1 MKKLHYLAI
10 ILMALVFAG
19 CPDCQNYPNV
29 DKTYQLF
36 GTWELSKRK
45 TNNGTESSPPYV
57 TLTFDKS
64 GQYVKRWHALSRY
77 EHGVWRYDGNK
88 MLTLSHDEIR
98 EDFYVEVYGSTLE
111 LYMGNTINGTWI
123 EETYIRPSEEDQPQ
137 GGTAGAPARKS
148 LTH

>member
-1 MKKLHYLAI
+1 MKFLKLLFC
-10 ILMALVFAG
+10 ALVVLIMLPS
-19 CPDCQNYPNV
+19 CDLSQTNV
-29 DKTYQLF
+29 DKTQQLF

-45 TNNGTESSPPYV
+45 TNNGTESSSPYV

-64 GQYVKRWHALSRY
+64 GQYVKRWPVQGRY

-98 EDFYVEVYGSTLE
+98 EDYYVEVYGSTLK
-111 LYMGNTINGTWI
+111 LYMGNTVNGTWI

-137 GGTAGAPARKS
+137 GGTAGAPARKY
-148 LTH
+148 

>member
-1 MKKLHYLAI
+1 MKFLKLLFC
-10 ILMALVFAG
+10 ALVVLIMLPS
-19 CPDCQNYPNV
+19 CDLSQTNV
-29 DKTYQLF
+29 DKTQQLF
-36 GTWELSKRK
+36 GAWELSKRK

-57 TLTFDKS
+57 SLTFDKS
-64 GQYVKRWHALSRY
+64 GQYVKRWLVQGRY

-111 LYMGNTINGTWI
+111 LYMGNTVNGTWI

-137 GGTAGAPARKS
+137 GGTAGAPARKQ
-148 LTH
+148 

>member
-1 MKKLHYLAI
+1 MKFLKLLFC
-10 ILMALVFAG
+10 ALVVLITLPS
-19 CPDCQNYPNV
+19 CDLSQTNV
-29 DKTYQLF
+29 DKTQELF

-64 GQYVKRWHALSRY
+64 GQYVKRWPMQGRY

>member
-1 MKKLHYLAI
+1 MKKFKYLAI
-10 ILMALVFAG
+10 VLMAFVFAG

-45 TNNGTESSPPYV
+45 TNNGTESSPPDV

-88 MLTLSHDEIR
+88 MLTLSHDEIH
-98 EDFYVEVYGSTLE
+98 EDYYVEVNSSTLL
-111 LYMGNTINGTWI
+111 LYMGNTVEGTWV
-123 EETYIRPSEEDQPQ
+123 EETYIKPSEEERPQ
-137 GGTAGAPARKS
+137 GGTAGAPARK
-148 LTH
+148 

>member
-1 MKKLHYLAI
+1 MKSLKLFFCA
-10 ILMALVFAG
+10 MVALIMLPS
-19 CPDCQNYPNV
+19 CDWSQTNV
-29 DKTYQLF
+29 DKTQQLF

-64 GQYVKRWHALSRY
+64 GQYVKRWPVQGRY

-98 EDFYVEVYGSTLE
+98 EDFYVEVYGSTLK

-148 LTH
+148 LTR

>member
-1 MKKLHYLAI
+1 MKFLKLLFC
-10 ILMALVFAG
+10 ALVVLIMLPS
-19 CPDCQNYPNV
+19 CDLSQTNV
-29 DKTYQLF
+29 DKTQQLF

-45 TNNGTESSPPYV
+45 TNNGTESSSTYV

-64 GQYVKRWHALSRY
+64 GQYVKRWPVQGRY

-98 EDFYVEVYGSTLE
+98 EDYYVEVYGSTLK
-111 LYMGNTINGTWI
+111 LYMGNTVNGTWI

-137 GGTAGAPARKS
+137 GGTAGAPARKY
-148 LTH
+148 

>member
-1 MKKLHYLAI
+1 MKSLKLLFC
-10 ILMALVFAG
+10 ALVVLIMLPS
-19 CPDCQNYPNV
+19 CDCSQTNV
-29 DKTYQLF
+29 DKTNQLL

-64 GQYVKRWHALSRY
+64 GQYVKRWPVQGRY

-88 MLTLSHDEIR
+88 MLTLLHDEIR

-111 LYMGNTINGTWI
+111 LYMGNTIDGTWV

-148 LTH
+148 LTR

>member
-1 MKKLHYLAI
+1 MKSLKLLFC
-10 ILMALVFAG
+10 ALVVLIMLPS
-19 CPDCQNYPNV
+19 CDCSQTNV
-29 DKTYQLF
+29 DKTNQLF

-64 GQYVKRWHALSRY
+64 GQYVKRWPVQGRY

-111 LYMGNTINGTWI
+111 LYMGNTIDGTWV

-148 LTH
+148 LTR

>member
-1 MKKLHYLAI
+1 MKFLKLLFC
-10 ILMALVFAG
+10 ALVVLIMLPS
-19 CPDCQNYPNV
+19 CDLSQTNV
-29 DKTYQLF
+29 DKTQELF

-64 GQYVKRWHALSRY
+64 GQYVKRWPMQGRY

-111 LYMGNTINGTWI
+111 LYMGNTVNGTWI
-123 EETYIRPSEEDQPQ
+123 EETYIRPSEEYQPQ

-148 LTH
+148 LTI

>member
-1 MKKLHYLAI
+1 MKFLKLLFC
-10 ILMALVFAG
+10 ALVVLIMLPS
-19 CPDCQNYPNV
+19 CDLSQTNV
-29 DKTYQLF
+29 DKTQQLF

-45 TNNGTESSPPYV
+45 TNNGTESSSPYV

-64 GQYVKRWHALSRY
+64 GQYVKRWPVQGRY

-111 LYMGNTINGTWI
+111 LYMGNTIDGTWV

-148 LTH
+148 LTR

>member
-1 MKKLHYLAI
+1 MKSLKLLFC
-10 ILMALVFAG
+10 ALVVLIMLPS
-19 CPDCQNYPNV
+19 CDLSQTNV
-29 DKTYQLF
+29 DKTQQLF

-64 GQYVKRWHALSRY
+64 GQYVKRWPVQGRY

-111 LYMGNTINGTWI
+111 LYMGNTIDGTWV

-148 LTH
+148 LTR

>member
-1 MKKLHYLAI
+1 MKFLKLLFC
-10 ILMALVFAG
+10 ALVVLIMLPS
-19 CPDCQNYPNV
+19 CDLSQTNV
-29 DKTYQLF
+29 DKTQQLF

-64 GQYVKRWHALSRY
+64 GQYVKRWPVQGRY
-77 EHGVWRYDGNK
+77 EHGVWMYDGNK
-88 MLTLSHDEIR
+88 MLTLSHGEIH
-98 EDFYVEVYGSTLE
+98 EDYYVEVYGSTLK
-111 LYMGNTINGTWI
+111 LYMGNTVNGTWI

-148 LTH
+148 LTR

>member
-1 MKKLHYLAI
+1 MKFLKLLFC
-10 ILMALVFAG
+10 ALVVLIMLPS
-19 CPDCQNYPNV
+19 CDLSQTNV
-29 DKTYQLF
+29 DKTQELF

-64 GQYVKRWHALSRY
+64 GQYVKRWPMQGRY